1 MAYYASE
8 MLIKK
13 WQRNHMGTAAGI
25 DVLLVTITYNQF
37 KFTEDIRKIN
47 RIKVINIVCTISM
60 ENRAGDIMPQV
71 FTDDIYIRFNTGDKI
86 FFFIFGHDSF
96 SFFNQ

>member
-8 MLIKK
+8 ILIKK

-47 RIKVINIVCTISM
+47 RIKVINIVCTIL
-60 ENRAGDIMPQV
+60 
-71 FTDDIYIRFNTGDKI
+71 YTGQAMKSLDVRGKAVPTKLP
-86 FFFIFGHDSF
+86 
-96 SFFNQ
+96 